1 MTEENTLSSQEK
13 ALVTAEDAQTQAPPN
28 ASLQDNTAKSQARS
42 KENSASVSLHENDNT
57 KSALEA
63 MLFISEKTLLI
74 EQIKKVFN
82 HLSAE
87 QIRAVLGELR
97 AEYERSN
104 RGIRLYE
111 VAGGFQMIAAP
122 EFVTFLRKLYK
133 DPHSDKLS
141 KPALETL
148 AIIAYKQPLTKL
160 EIETLRKV
168 NVDGVMKTLLDK
180 NLIRITGR
188 KKAPG
193 NPKVY
198 GTTRGFL
205 EYFGL
210 NTLEELPKIEKGDLS
225 ASLTKGESKNETPET
240 TQTN

>member
-13 ALVTAEDAQTQAPPN
+13 VLVATGAVQTETPN
-28 ASLQDNTAKSQARS
+28 ASLQHSTEKSEVHS
-42 KENSASVSLHENDNT
+42 SENPASVSQEAHDNT
-57 KSALEA
+57 KSAIEA

-82 HLSAE
+82 HLTLD
-87 QIRAVLGELR
+87 QIRAVLNELR
-97 AEYERSN
+97 AEYERTN

-180 NLIRITGR
+180 NLIRVTGR

-210 NTLEELPKIEKGDLS
+210 NTLEELPKIEKGDL
-225 ASLTKGESKNETPET
+225 AGSLTKGEPENETREPA
-240 TQTN
+240 QTN

>member
-1 MTEENTLSSQEK
+1 MIEENAQEAEQPTAAAAPEETKTSTLEY
-13 ALVTAEDAQTQAPPN
+13 AAHA
-28 ASLQDNTAKSQARS
+28 
-42 KENSASVSLHENDNT
+42 HDNT
-57 KSALEA
+57 KSAIEA
-63 MLFISEKTLLI
+63 MLFLNDKTLLI
-74 EQIKKVFN
+74 EQIKKVFT
-82 HLSAE
+82 HLTADE
-87 QIRAVLGELR
+87 IRSVLNALKS
-97 AEYERSN
+97 EYESTN

-122 EFVTFLRKLYK
+122 EFITFLRKLYK

-168 NVDGVMKTLLDK
+168 NVDGVMKTLLEK
-180 NLIRITGR
+180 SLIRIIGR

-198 GTTRGFL
+198 GTTRMFL

-210 NTLEELPKIEKGDLS
+210 NTLEELPKIEKGDLA
-225 ASLTKGESKNETPET
+225 ASLTKGEPENETREPA
-240 TQTN
+240 QTN